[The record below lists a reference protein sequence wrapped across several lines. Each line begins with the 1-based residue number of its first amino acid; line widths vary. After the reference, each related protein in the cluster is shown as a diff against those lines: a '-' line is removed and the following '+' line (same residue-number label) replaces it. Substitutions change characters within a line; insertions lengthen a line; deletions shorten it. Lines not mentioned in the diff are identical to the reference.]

1 MKKRN
6 TGKKIA
12 KYVVIAIILFV
23 LLFPVYWMINC
34 SLLPSNVIMSVPPR
48 FFPINATL
56 KNFSQIFT
64 RASYLRF
71 FQNSFIVSF
80 GTIAIVLLVA
90 VPASYALSRYNFFG
104 RRVILSSVSS
114 VQMFP
119 VVVILTTLYGF
130 YNSWHML
137 DTYRGLILADT
148 TFALPL
154 AITLMKSFFDTLSKS
169 LDEAAR
175 IDGASRMRV
184 LLHILLPLVVP
195 GLVAV
200 GIYTFLNAWEGRLS
214 DGADHY
220 EVQRNAHAAR
230 GHCPE
235 LPGRVLQRLRRTDG
249 VCCGRFSAHR
259 SAFHFLPEVS
269 GVRNDRRCGKGLI
282 YGISFQRRGTRCFC
296 GTESLRVGERPAGAE
311 PVLG

>member
-48 FFPINATL
+48 FFPINPTL

-130 YNSWHML
+130 YNSWRML
-137 DTYRGLILADT
+137 DTYLSLI
-148 TFALPL
+148 
-154 AITLMKSFFDTLSKS
+154 
-169 LDEAAR
+169 
-175 IDGASRMRV
+175 
-184 LLHILLPLVVP
+184 HI
-195 GLVAV
+195 
-200 GIYTFLNAWEGRLS
+200 
-214 DGADHY
+214 
-220 EVQRNAHAAR
+220 
-230 GHCPE
+230 
-235 LPGRVLQRLRRTDG
+235 
-249 VCCGRFSAHR
+249 
-259 SAFHFLPEVS
+259 
-269 GVRNDRRCGKGLI
+269 
-282 YGISFQRRGTRCFC
+282 
-296 GTESLRVGERPAGAE
+296 
-311 PVLG
+311 

>member
-1 MKKRN
+1 M
-6 TGKKIA
+6 
-12 KYVVIAIILFV
+12 VIAIILFV

-48 FFPINATL
+48 FFPINPTL

-200 GIYTFLNAWEGRLS
+200 GIYTFLNAWDDYLMALTIMKSNEMRT
-214 DGADHY
+214 
-220 EVQRNAHAAR
+220 
-230 GHCPE
+230 
-235 LPGRVLQRLRRTDG
+235 LPVGIAQSFLGEYSNDYGGLMAFAVAGSLPIVLLFIFFQKYL
-249 VCCGRFSAHR
+249 
-259 SAFHFLPEVS
+259 VS
-269 GVRNDRRCGKGLI
+269 GM
-282 YGISFQRRGTRCFC
+282 T
-296 GTESLRVGERPAGAE
+296 AGA
-311 PVLG
+311 VKG

>member
-48 FFPINATL
+48 FFPINPTL

-130 YNSWHML
+130 YNSWRML

-148 TFALPL
+148 TFALP
-154 AITLMKSFFDTLSKS
+154 LMKSFFDTLSKS

-200 GIYTFLNAWEGRLS
+200 GIYTFLNAWDDYLMALTIMKSNEMRT
-214 DGADHY
+214 
-220 EVQRNAHAAR
+220 
-230 GHCPE
+230 
-235 LPGRVLQRLRRTDG
+235 LPVGIAQSFLGEYSNDYGGLMAFAVAGSLPIVLLFIFFQKYL
-249 VCCGRFSAHR
+249 
-259 SAFHFLPEVS
+259 VS
-269 GVRNDRRCGKGLI
+269 GM
-282 YGISFQRRGTRCFC
+282 T
-296 GTESLRVGERPAGAE
+296 AGA
-311 PVLG
+311 VKG

>member
-130 YNSWHML
+130 YNSWRML

-169 LDEAAR
+169 LGEAAR

-200 GIYTFLNAWEGRLS
+200 GIYTFLNAWDDYLMALTIMKSNEMRT
-214 DGADHY
+214 
-220 EVQRNAHAAR
+220 
-230 GHCPE
+230 
-235 LPGRVLQRLRRTDG
+235 LPVGIAQSFLGEYSNDYGGLMAFAVAGSLPIVLLFIFFQKYL
-249 VCCGRFSAHR
+249 
-259 SAFHFLPEVS
+259 VS
-269 GVRNDRRCGKGLI
+269 GM
-282 YGISFQRRGTRCFC
+282 T
-296 GTESLRVGERPAGAE
+296 AGA
-311 PVLG
+311 VKG